1 MKPKRCLF
9 ILRAYPLERH
19 GLQEFFD
26 QLLTF
31 KAFDPCVSLL
41 FLDRSVK
48 LLDLQPQGRPSKIQ
62 GLLDTLFFY
71 DIDEIMVERESLQDH
86 QLALDALSIPVTIIA
101 RSEWSLIIERH
112 DLVVAL

>member
-9 ILRAYPLERH
+9 ILRACPLE
-19 GLQEFFD
+19 GGDLQEFFD

-31 KAFDPCVSLL
+31 KAFDQCVSLL

-48 LLDLQPQGRPSKIQ
+48 LLDRASQGRPPKIQ

-71 DIDEIMVERESLQDH
+71 DIDQVMVERESLQDH
-86 QLALDALSIPVTIIA
+86 QLALDALSIPVTLIA
-101 RSEWSLIIERH
+101 RSEWSLFIEEH

>member
-9 ILRAYPLERH
+9 ILRAYPLELCD
-19 GLQEFFD
+19 LQEVFD

-31 KAFDPCVSLL
+31 KAFDQCVSLL

-48 LLDLQPQGRPSKIQ
+48 LLGLPSQGLPPRIQ
-62 GLLDTLFFY
+62 GLLETLFFY
-71 DIDEIMVERESLQDH
+71 DIDQIMVERESLQDH
-86 QLALDALSIPVTIIA
+86 QLSLDALSIPVTIIA
-101 RSEWSLIIERH
+101 RSECSLFIQQS